1 MTVKPE
7 SPPPEAAK
15 PRRGFA
21 SMDPQRLRAVSSKG
35 GSAPNRSAVRGFAL
49 MDDAKRR
56 EVSLKG
62 LEARRD
68 RMAPQAG
75 ATPETAQA
83 PADNTAPAGTPVDS
97 ATP

>member
-7 SPPPEAAK
+7 SPPPEAK

-56 EVSLKG
+56 EVSQKG

-68 RMAPQAG
+68 RMTQQAG
-75 ATPETAQA
+75 ATSAIAQA
-83 PADNTAPAGTPVDS
+83 PAESSGSGETPVDS